1 MSQVANI
8 IKTQLNRKKAIEHLQ
23 PNRRKAMISMDSPSF
38 GHESPE
44 DGEGD
49 SSAICLAG
57 LGAGVA
63 PVALGLITI
72 II

>member
-1 MSQVANI
+1 MI
-8 IKTQLNRKKAIEHLQ
+8 
-23 PNRRKAMISMDSPSF
+23 AMDWPSL

-49 SSAICLAG
+49 SSAISLAG
-57 LGAGVA
+57 LGAVAGVA